1 MSEKYVLTFQDYE
14 QMETDFLLIH
24 RQKLAIFVL
33 PNNQNF
39 ELVLKYLNV
48 LQPCFMALPK
58 SKYFLV

>member
-14 QMETDFLLIH
+14 QMETDFLLI
-24 RQKLAIFVL
+24 RLQKLAIFVL

-48 LQPCFMALPK
+48 L
-58 SKYFLV
+58 